1 MSTATKTTRTRTTNR
16 ARSTRDPK
24 TGRTTV
30 ERTVPR
36 VVHRPPTGGKG
47 TATGQSL
54 PARAPGLIAR
64 GTWTH
69 RWRLAP
75 AAGAVVVAAG
85 QSTAPLLTLAGLT
98 VTGAGLEWAART
110 KVKIRGRMYLSAR
123 ERRIAGIW
131 CGAAG
136 GWTAVTIVL
145 PEIGW
150 RADAVLLAAAL
161 GWPTWAWVSARNS
174 AKAKLSAAAAA
185 LLTGWVDKVAG
196 QDGPAQLRD
205 SRPVRSTV
213 VEPAVGAVAFQV
225 QLAGTVHGQTACN
238 AAVRR
243 QIEVLL
249 KLPVAVVTLGSVRD
263 DATRIQVSLS
273 PDRHLEN
280 AAVAWP
286 GPVLND
292 DGTVPIAAT
301 PDGAQI
307 DIRIWNDTGVE
318 HGLITGT
325 SDAGKS
331 STSAAAVLPGI
342 AERRKVVLWVDGKRG
357 TSVPYLR
364 KAFDR
369 YATSPKQWMA
379 AIEIAYKVMV
389 ARQIRRGE
397 ADLSEWTTLTE
408 SDPILT
414 LWIDEATAVNAAI
427 TSRHVRWVCEIAE
440 HGRALGVNLVQ
451 VSQSPRADKVIGGV
465 PVRDLMAGNGFVI
478 AHRPGGSNAN
488 RLTQDSTSF
497 PVDLKALPP
506 EPGFAAIL
514 RKGAV
519 LAPIARVRFAT
530 KDAVKAFVD
539 DLGEI
544 RHLEGADAEAAG
556 DLYTTGWGTTAAAT
570 GTPTPPVSHTE
581 PSVEEVQAAEELESR
596 TWVLDQLRAHGPM
609 QLGQLADLAAPAQDD
624 GPRRGP
630 SRKTISNALNDLATR
645 GLLTKDGRIY
655 TLVDDETEGDEAESD
670 DQE

>member
-1 MSTATKTTRTRTTNR
+1 MPTATRTPAAKTTRATGRSSRTGR
-16 ARSTRDPK
+16 PVDRSTPGHHYPSK
-24 TGRTTV
+24 
-30 ERTVPR
+30 
-36 VVHRPPTGGKG
+36 GGKG
-47 TATGQSL
+47 TATGESL
-54 PARAPGLIAR
+54 VARAPGLIAR
-64 GTWTH
+64 HGWTH

-75 AAGAVVVAAG
+75 AASAAAVAAG
-85 QSTAPLLTLAGLT
+85 ESTHPLLTLAGLT
-98 VTGAGLEWAART
+98 VAGATLEWAARS
-110 KVKIRGRMYLSAR
+110 KVKIRGRMYLAAS

-136 GWTAVTIVL
+136 GWTAVTTAL

-150 RADAVLLAAAL
+150 RADFVLLTAAL
-161 GWPTWAWVSARNS
+161 GWPTWKWLTARKP

-185 LLTGWVDKVAG
+185 LLAGWTDKVAG
-196 QDGPAQLRD
+196 EDGPLQLRD
-205 SRPVRSTV
+205 SRPVRSSV
-213 VEPAVGAVAFQV
+213 VEPAEGAVAFQV

-249 KLPVAVVTLGSVRD
+249 KLPMDVVTLGPVRD

-273 PDRHLEN
+273 PERHLEN

-286 GPVLND
+286 GPILND
-292 DGTVPIAAT
+292 DGTVPVAAT
-301 PDGAQI
+301 PAGGQI

-318 HGLITGT
+318 HGMITGT

-331 STSAAAVLPGI
+331 STSAACVLPGI

-357 TSVPYLR
+357 TSVPYMS
-364 KAFDR
+364 KAFAR
-369 YATSPKQWMA
+369 YAISPKQWMA

-389 ARQIRRGE
+389 ARQVRRGK
-397 ADLSEWTTLTE
+397 AGLSEWTTLKE

-427 TSRHVRWVCEIAE
+427 TSRHVRMVCEIAE

-451 VSQSPRADKVIGGV
+451 VSQSPRADKIIGGV

-488 RLTQDSTSF
+488 RLTQDSTSL

-519 LAPIARVRFAT
+519 LAPIARVRFAD
-530 KDAVKAFVD
+530 KAAVKAFVD
-539 DLGEI
+539 GLDGI
-544 RHLEGADAEAAG
+544 RHLEGADLEAAG
-556 DLYTTGWGTTAAAT
+556 DLYTKGWDDDPATEAADTTGPAT
-570 GTPTPPVSHTE
+570 GEGGE

-596 TWVLDQLRAHGPM
+596 TWVMDQLRAHGPM
-609 QLGQLADLAAPAQDD
+609 QLGQLDELAQPEEPG

-645 GLLTKDGRIY
+645 GLLVKEGRVY
-655 TLVDDETEGDEAESD
+655 ALVDDEAGDDEAESD